1 MEFSPIPSSQ
11 IERYDQPNGQIN
23 VVTTSYGHLGKSF
36 HHLSFQLLYIVHID
50 GKSTI
55 GHAKEQP
62 SRDSQSALIFYAKR
76 VAFNENKRATI
87 GMYKSRF
94 SLDDQSLVD
103 FYMPLSIGL
112 ELLELGSPVHSS
124 FSRHL
129 FERFQNTRHHAL
141 ESTKVN
147 VRSTL

>member
-1 MEFSPIPSSQ
+1 MTSPTDKKCRDDVMWTFKEELPLIAHSNCF
-11 IERYDQPNGQIN
+11 YM
-23 VVTTSYGHLGKSF
+23 
-36 HHLSFQLLYIVHID
+36 VHID

-55 GHAKEQP
+55 GHEKEQP

-76 VAFNENKRATI
+76 VAFNENKRAAI
-87 GMYKSRF
+87 GVYKSRF
-94 SLDDQSLVD
+94 ILDDQFLVD

-129 FERFQNTRHHAL
+129 FERFQNARHHAL